1 MAPRSLYTQGMTGKP
16 EAVYELG
23 MELDVDERAV
33 VAHKLLA
40 SVHGEASDGDQV
52 DVDAAWMG
60 EIRRRID
67 EVERGEVQLVSGE
80 ESQARVRALLTEFHQ

>member
-1 MAPRSLYTQGMTGKP
+1 MAGRP
-16 EAVYELG
+16 EAVYEFG

-33 VAHKLLA
+33 VAHRLLA
-40 SVHGEASDGDQV
+40 SVHDEASDGDQV
-52 DVDAAWMG
+52 DVDAAWTH

>member
-1 MAPRSLYTQGMTGKP
+1 MAGKP

-40 SVHGEASDGDQV
+40 SVDGEASDADQV

>member
-1 MAPRSLYTQGMTGKP
+1 MAGKS

-23 MELDVDERAV
+23 LALDVDERTV
-33 VAHKLLA
+33 VAHRLLA
-40 SVHGEASDGDQV
+40 SVHDEASDGDLV
-52 DVDAAWMG
+52 DVDTAWTD

-80 ESQARVRALLTEFHQ
+80 ESQARVRALLTELHQ

>member
-1 MAPRSLYTQGMTGKP
+1 MAPRSLYIQRMAGKP

-40 SVHGEASDGDQV
+40 SVDGEASDGDQV
-52 DVDAAWMG
+52 DVDAAWKD

-80 ESQARVRALLTEFHQ
+80 ESQARVRALLAELHQ